1 MKKSLIALAE
11 FALLAGIT
19 YFERNYYL
27 AETEELGND
36 EIRLTARSTGM
47 PFAKVQRSIII
58 KRGCYV

>member
-1 MKKSLIALAE
+1 MEKSLIALAE

-19 YFERNYYL
+19 YFERSYYL
-27 AETEELGND
+27 DGTEKLGSD
-36 EIRLTARSTGM
+36 EIRLTACGTGM

>member
-1 MKKSLIALAE
+1 MKKSPIALAE

-19 YFERNYYL
+19 YFECNCYL
-27 AETEELGND
+27 AETEKLGND
-36 EIRLTARSTGM
+36 EICLTACGSGM

>member
-19 YFERNYYL
+19 YFEGNYYL
-27 AETEELGND
+27 AGIEKLGND
-36 EIRLTARSTGM
+36 EIHSRACGTGM
-47 PFAKVQRSIII
+47 PFAKVQCSIII